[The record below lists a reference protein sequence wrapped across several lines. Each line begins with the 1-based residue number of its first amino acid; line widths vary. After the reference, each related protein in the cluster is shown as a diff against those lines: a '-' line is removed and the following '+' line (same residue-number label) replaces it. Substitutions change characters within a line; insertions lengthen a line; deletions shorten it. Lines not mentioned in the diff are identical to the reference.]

1 MKNLLKLLVL
11 VLIYFLGIG
20 LSFAKPNLEGGTIIT
35 RFMCEHYTKVTF
47 VCTMVYKDEKR
58 YIVVEGWNGQYEIYE
73 LIKGRYELVWSRY
86 ET

>member
-20 LSFAKPNLEGGTIIT
+20 LSFAKPNLEGGAIFT

-47 VCTMVYKDEKR
+47 VCTVVHKDEKR
-58 YIVVEGWNGQYEIYE
+58 YIVVEGWNGQHEIYE
-73 LIKGRYELVWSRY
+73 LIKGKYELVWSRRQ
-86 ET
+86 T